1 MFPPFSLSHHSSP
14 SDTLLITILPL
25 ANQWPSLCPPA
36 AAMAPQLPALSDP
49 VLEAFLADI
58 GFGLGPEPTPL
69 DVTTTT
75 TTPPP
80 PEEETSASADER
92 RLRRKISNRE
102 SARRSRARK
111 QRHLEEIRA
120 RAGRLQAGNR
130 ELAARLRGVQARA
143 ALVRLT
149 NARLRAEAGALGRRR
164 AVALRQIY
172 AAASAGTGGLELRA
186 LASLIV

>member
-1 MFPPFSLSHHSSP
+1 
-14 SDTLLITILPL
+14 
-25 ANQWPSLCPPA
+25 
-36 AAMAPQLPALSDP
+36 MAPQFELPPLCDP

-69 DVTTTT
+69 DVTT

-111 QRHLEEIRA
+111 QRHLEELRA

-143 ALVRLT
+143 ALVRLS
-149 NARLRAEAGALGRRR
+149 NARLRAEAGALGRRLAAARR
-164 AVALRQIY
+164 AVELRQIY
-172 AAASAGTGGLELRA
+172 AAASAGTGGLELQA

>member
-1 MFPPFSLSHHSSP
+1 
-14 SDTLLITILPL
+14 
-25 ANQWPSLCPPA
+25 
-36 AAMAPQLPALSDP
+36 MAPQLPALSDP

-69 DVTTTT
+69 DVTTTMT
-75 TTPPP
+75 MAATP
-80 PEEETSASADER
+80 PEEETSASASAADEAAER

-111 QRHLEEIRA
+111 QRHLEELRA

-149 NARLRAEAGALGRRR
+149 NARLRAEAGALGRRLAAARR
-164 AVALRQIY
+164 AIALRQIY
-172 AAASAGTGGLELRA
+172 AAASAAGTGGFELQA

>member
-1 MFPPFSLSHHSSP
+1 
-14 SDTLLITILPL
+14 
-25 ANQWPSLCPPA
+25 
-36 AAMAPQLPALSDP
+36 MAPQFELPPHCDP

-69 DVTTTT
+69 DVTTTMAAT
-75 TTPPP
+75 P
-80 PEEETSASADER
+80 PEEETSASASAADEAAER

-111 QRHLEEIRA
+111 QRHLEELRA

-143 ALVRLT
+143 ALVRLS
-149 NARLRAEAGALGRRR
+149 NARLRAEAGALGRRLAAARR
-164 AVALRQIY
+164 AVELRQIY
-172 AAASAGTGGLELRA
+172 AAASAGTGGLELQA